1 VVLVEA
7 EITPGLPVG
16 QAVTLARLVEEAGFD
31 RLGVSDVALQQ
42 DCFVVLAACAQATRR
57 VRLGPMV
64 TNPYSRHPAMLAA
77 AIASV
82 HELAGGRAFLG
93 LGVGAGLEPLNIPT
107 SRPARTLREAL
118 IAVRGLFTGE
128 SVDFAGDVF
137 RLDGAALLCPPATP
151 VPIAVGT
158 RSPAVMRLAG
168 ELADTALVGA
178 RYLSAA
184 VAAQYRSWLAEG
196 AAKAG
201 RDVNEV
207 EIAPRMTLCVS
218 ADGALARRSVKRYVA
233 HYLALIRP
241 DDLQVDVERLR
252 AIETALTRA
261 TGWYFDHD
269 RFDPPELDELVTD
282 EMVDRYAIAGTPE
295 ECLPHVERLAA
306 LGFTSVS
313 MNLAAVRRETLF
325 AGLEETITGF
335 ADVLPR
341 VKAM

>member
-1 VVLVEA
+1 VLVEA
-7 EITPGLPVG
+7 EITPGLPTR
-16 QAVTLARLVEEAGFD
+16 QAVTLARLVEEAGFG
-31 RLGVSDVALQQ
+31 RLGISDVALQQ
-42 DCFVVLAACAQATRR
+42 DCFVVLAACAEATHR
-57 VRLGPMV
+57 VQLGPMV

-82 HELAGGRAFLG
+82 HELADGRAFLG
-93 LGVGAGLEPLNIPT
+93 LGVGAGLEPLGIAT

-118 IAVRGLFTGE
+118 IAVRALLSGE

-137 RLDGAALLCPPATP
+137 RLHGAALLCPPATP
-151 VPIAVGT
+151 IPIAIGT
-158 RSPAVMRLAG
+158 RSSAVMRLAG

-178 RYLSAA
+178 RYLSPA

-196 AAKAG
+196 ASMAG
-201 RDVNEV
+201 RDATDV

-233 HYLALIRP
+233 HYLTLVRP
-241 DDLQVDVERLR
+241 DDLHVDAERLR
-252 AIETALTRA
+252 AIEAALSGA

-282 EMVDRYAIAGTPE
+282 EMVERYAIAGTPA

-306 LGFTSVS
+306 MGFTSVS

-335 ADVLPR
+335 AEVLPR
-341 VKAM
+341 ATAL